1 MALLHIL
8 SLYIKLQ
15 QFAYN
20 KLIMCRGRP
29 ALIAQGF
36 PKFDGC
42 SATAEGDSW
51 RFGCRP
57 ENRGRLMGSALFK
70 V

>member
-1 MALLHIL
+1 MALLQIL
-8 SLYIKLQ
+8 SLHIKLQ

-20 KLIMCRGRP
+20 QLNMCRGRP

-42 SATAEGDSW
+42 SATTEGDSW
-51 RFGCRP
+51 RFGCKR
-57 ENRGRLMGSALFK
+57 ENAERLMGSALSK